1 MIRKQWQKVKEIF
14 SSNKTR
20 PANYKIVS
28 IGNKSVIDEVPTKKE
43 QTSFKFENNI
53 KTLQQDRVLQAHNS
67 LKDNFPDSLLSQD
80 IDSYKLLKKI
90 GSGGMGDVYVAK
102 DAELHRKVA
111 IKLLPQEFT
120 KNKERVQRFRQE
132 AQAASKL
139 NHPNIITIH
148 KIGRT
153 KEIHY
158 MVTEFVDGFT
168 LRELIN
174 QGMNIIQVLEIIIQV
189 TSALKSTH
197 EAGIIHRDIKPE
209 NIMIRNDGL
218 VKVLDFGLAKL
229 IEPGNSDS
237 LEITSFHTQAGQIIG
252 TPNYMSPEQVEGNH
266 IDARTDLFSLGSL
279 LYECLTGK
287 QAFDG
292 ASAQKILT
300 QIVKFVPPFPSKFN
314 SQIVP
319 ELDKVTL
326 KLLKKN
332 PSERFQTADEV
343 ISQLNEIKIKLQSL
357 ELLPVKNAGWRAN
370 TSKLKFLYPL
380 PSFTN
385 KLHAAFLLIPLIII
399 LGVFAYFQMR
409 PTTSSSRNAD
419 ALKLS
424 ANGTEALRDGTYFKA
439 SKMFEDAIKF
449 DPSFV
454 LAHARLAEAWMELD
468 YVGRAQ
474 NELLKVRNLQ
484 QKQTSLFNFSPTED
498 SLYVDAVNATVLR
511 DFPKAISIYENI
523 AQISPNESYAFVD
536 LGRAFEKNEE
546 IEKAIENYEK
556 AASLN
561 PQNGGALLRLGTL
574 LNRKSEFPKAFDAF
588 DRAENIYDR
597 QSNDEGVAE
606 VRMQRGASLNSQEKL
621 DAARTQFEQVINAP
635 RTSKYQQIRA
645 MLQISSVCAS
655 EAKTTCAQDYASRA
669 IELAKVERME
679 NLATNGLID
688 LGNAFLVR
696 AEYEKAEQS
705 FTQALEFARKDE
717 GSRNEAR
724 ALLALG
730 SLSLQQNK
738 PDEAQNYVKQAL
750 PFYQKGGYK
759 KQVSQANLILG
770 RANYMSNDYNAALQ
784 VFQQVEHS
792 EDVSD
797 RAYAEYSIGTVLKQ
811 QEKYPEALLH
821 FEQSYK
827 LYDSIGNRSYVAYS
841 LQSLSEVQCYLGRFE
856 DAKKNLLKAEELAN
870 EKDSSLSGLLNDI
883 RLINAQIALS
893 EQNYTQAIKYV
904 ELVGAKTNPSDAF
917 DSYRIIGLAQTIS
930 NPKGLEGVKNCNKAL
945 HEAIKT
951 KDPRTINV
959 AKLAL
964 AEAYLN
970 ANNVS
975 DALETAL
982 QAKDYFTAAEQLESG
997 WRSCLIAARASQQK
1011 DDRVNAREY
1020 ASRALKMLST
1030 IQIDWGEEHFKIY
1043 LAKPDVNLYF
1053 KQAGELT
1060 QFY

>member
-67 LKDNFPDSLLSQD
+67 LKDNFPDSFLSQD

-252 TPNYMSPEQVEGNH
+252 TPNYMSPEQVEGDH

-292 ASAQKILT
+292 ASAPKILT

-343 ISQLNEIKIKLQSL
+343 ISRLNEIKIKLQSL

-724 ALLALG
+724 ALL
-730 SLSLQQNK
+730 SLASLRIEQDK

-750 PFYQKGGYK
+750 PFYQKGGYE

-770 RANYMSNDYNAALQ
+770 RANLMTNDYDAALQ
-784 VFQQVEHS
+784 AFEQVEHS
-792 EDVSD
+792 EDASD
-797 RAYAEYSIGTVLKQ
+797 KASAQISIGTVLMR
-811 QEKYPEALLH
+811 QEKYPEALRR

-827 LYDSIGNRSYVAYS
+827 LYESIGTRSYIAYS
-841 LQSLSEVQCYLGRFE
+841 LQNLGDVQCQLGRFK
-856 DAKKNLLKAEELAN
+856 DAKKNIIKAEAIAN
-870 EKDSSLSGLLNDI
+870 EKDSSLSELLGYI
-883 RLINAQIALS
+883 QLANAQIALS
-893 EQNYTQAIKYV
+893 EQNFTQAIKYS
-904 ELVGAKTNPSDAF
+904 EQISSKTDPALAF
-917 DSYRIIGLAQTIS
+917 ESYRVIGLAQS
-930 NPKGLEGVKNCNKAL
+930 KLNAKSSEGIQNCIKAL
-945 HEAIKT
+945 KYATST
-951 KDPRTINV
+951 KDPRTINI

-970 ANNVS
+970 MGNYS

-982 QAKDYFTAAEQLESG
+982 QAKDFFVTAKQQESG
-997 WRSCLIAARASQQK
+997 WRAWLMAARASQQNG
-1011 DDRVNAREY
+1011 DQVNTRKY
-1020 ASRALKMLST
+1020 ASKALEILST
-1030 IQIDWGEEHFKIY
+1030 LQIDWGDEYFKIY
-1043 LAKPDVNLYF
+1043 LAKPNVNLYF
-1053 KQAGELT
+1053 SQAEELA
-1060 QFY
+1060 QS